1 VWVGMCLGQGM
12 LDCSTWNNFR
22 ETCANVYFVPV
33 RRLDEMFHV
42 EHLAGAKRDSI
53 QSGVGHRAGPMAD
66 GGLTHA

>member
-1 VWVGMCLGQGM
+1 M
-12 LDCSTWNNFR
+12 FI
-22 ETCANVYFVPV
+22 FVPV

-53 QSGVGHRAGPMAD
+53 QSGVGHRAGPGVGHRAGPMAD